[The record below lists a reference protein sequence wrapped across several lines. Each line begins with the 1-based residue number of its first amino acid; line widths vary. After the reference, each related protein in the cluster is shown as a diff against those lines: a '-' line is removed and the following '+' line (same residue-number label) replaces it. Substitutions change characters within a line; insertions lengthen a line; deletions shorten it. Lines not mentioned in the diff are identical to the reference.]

1 MKKLLRVTI
10 GIPMYN
16 EAQNIESLISSIFLQ
31 RSDIWQLDKLILYA
45 DGCTDDTVKNISR
58 INNKKILL
66 INSTKRNGQA
76 FGQNKIINKT
86 TSDVLVLLNADIR
99 LEGQNF
105 ISNLVRPFLTDPK
118 LGLTSASVVPLE
130 SKNYFEQVIN
140 WSHQI
145 KQSVYESR
153 TDLEIYLC
161 HGRARA
167 FSRQYYQNLVFQ
179 KFIAEDA
186 YSYLKCKELNLNFM
200 YCKDAIVRFRSPS
213 NLKEYLLQSRR
224 YFKGANELQSYFIMR
239 GQKTIYDL
247 SLSTQFKYWL
257 NSLLAHPFLT
267 VCYLFLVIYSSLTQR
282 LQNHQTTYIWEPS
295 TSSKKL

>member
-45 DGCTDDTVKNISR
+45 DGCTDDTVKMISR
-58 INNKKILL
+58 KNNNKIFL

-105 ISNLVRPFLTDPK
+105 INNLVRPFLTDPK

-145 KQSVYESR
+145 KQSIYESR